1 MRARLAVLLGA
12 HVVTRA
18 ILAVFAAGDRYPFGL
33 GVQVLGDTFL
43 YDRYADA
50 VLAGGRPY
58 LDVAI
63 EYPPGVRP
71 AILAPQLAGGD
82 PGRYRLAFVVV
93 CLLLDA
99 AVLAA
104 VLRLARRTGRGPAA
118 GAAGAG
124 HDPVDGSGL
133 TGAWVWVLGVA
144 LLGPLAFLRLDLLP
158 TAAAV
163 WAVERGTARRWGT
176 AGALLGYGAAAKVF
190 PGLLAV
196 PALAAALAG
205 PVGSAPRRSAVRL
218 VVGGVLGGLATL
230 ALAGPGVV
238 AMARSVLG
246 YHLERGIQIESV
258 WATPLLVAA
267 RLGAPVR
274 PLEVFGAWHVDGWI
288 APAVEQVATF
298 GALAALAVGTWLTVR
313 AVRTDPGGGLAAG
326 LCATILL
333 LLATGSVLSPQYLVW
348 ALGLGAAALAAT
360 GLPLRRPVLVLLPV
374 ALATQVVYPVLY
386 EQLLG
391 LGRRALL
398 VLAIR
403 NALLVTAALWSA
415 VALWRATRR
424 AAPGPAAPDPAPA
437 DLAPEPARPA
447 A

>member
-1 MRARLAVLLGA
+1 VRLAVLLGA
-12 HVVTRA
+12 HAVTRV

-33 GVQVLGDTFL
+33 GVQVLGDPFL

-50 VLAGGRPY
+50 LLAGGRPY

-63 EYPPGVRP
+63 EYPPGVLL

-93 CLLLDA
+93 CLVLDA

-104 VLRLARRTGRGPAA
+104 VLRLGRRTGRRLAA

-133 TGAWVWVLGVA
+133 AGAWVWVLGVA
-144 LLGPLAFLRLDLLP
+144 LLGPLAFLRLDLVP

-163 WAVERGTARRWGT
+163 WALERGTARRWGT

-205 PVGSAPRRSAVRL
+205 PAGSRRAAVRL
-218 VVGGVLGGLATL
+218 VVGGVLGGLATV
-230 ALAGPGVV
+230 ALAGPGAA

-246 YHLERGIQIESV
+246 YHLQRGIQIESV

-288 APAVEQVATF
+288 APAVEQVATA
-298 GALAALAVGTWLTVR
+298 GALAALAAGTWLTVR
-313 AVRTDPGGGLAAG
+313 AVRTDPDGGLAAG

-348 ALGLGAAALAAT
+348 ALGLGGAALAAT
-360 GLPLRRPVLVLLPV
+360 GLPLRRPVLTLLPV

-398 VLAIR
+398 VLAVR
-403 NALLVTAALWSA
+403 NALLVAAALWCA
-415 VALWRATRR
+415 AALWRATRPP
-424 AAPGPAAPDPAPA
+424 APAPATPDPATT
-437 DLAPEPARPA
+437 DLAPEPATPTP
-447 A
+447 

>member
-18 ILAVFAAGDRYPFGL
+18 ILAAFAAGDRYPFGL

-50 VLAGGRPY
+50 LLAGGRPY

-63 EYPPGVRP
+63 EYPPGVLP
-71 AILAPQLAGGD
+71 VILAPQLAGGD

-104 VLRLARRTGRGPAA
+104 VLRLAGRTGR
-118 GAAGAG
+118 
-124 HDPVDGSGL
+124 GL

-205 PVGSAPRRSAVRL
+205 AAGSAASRRSAVRL
-218 VVGGVLGGLATL
+218 VVGGVVGGLATL

-267 RLGAPVR
+267 RLGASVR

-288 APAVEQVATF
+288 APAVEQVATV
-298 GALAALAVGTWLTVR
+298 GALAALAAGTWLTVR
-313 AVRTDPGGGLAAG
+313 AVRTDPGSGLAAG

-403 NALLVTAALWSA
+403 NALLITAALWSA

>member
-1 MRARLAVLLGA
+1 VRARLAVLLGA

-18 ILAVFAAGDRYPFGL
+18 ILAVFAAGDRYPFGF

-63 EYPPGVRP
+63 EYPPGVLP

-82 PGRYRLAFVVV
+82 PGQYRLAFVVV

-104 VLRLARRTGRGPAA
+104 VLRLARRTGR
-118 GAAGAG
+118 
-124 HDPVDGSGL
+124 VL

-196 PALAAALAG
+196 PALAAAVAG
-205 PVGSAPRRSAVRL
+205 PAGSAPRRSAVRL

-288 APAVEQVATF
+288 APAVEQVATA
-298 GALAALAVGTWLTVR
+298 GALAALAAGTWLTVR
-313 AVRTDPGGGLAAG
+313 AVRTDPEGGMAAG

-333 LLATGSVLSPQYLVW
+333 LLATGSVLSPQYVVW
-348 ALGLGAAALAAT
+348 ALGLGGAALAAT
-360 GLPLRRPVLVLLPV
+360 GLPLRRPVLLLLPV

-398 VLAIR
+398 ALALR

-415 VALWRATRR
+415 IALWRATRR
-424 AAPGPAAPDPAPA
+424 TTPAPA
-437 DLAPEPARPA
+437 ALDPATTDLSPEPATPA